1 MLFHQ
6 FFSVLK
12 LIVTVEDDLGSLIH
26 VGLQA
31 QDEKKGKDD

>member
-6 FFSVLK
+6 LFSVSK
-12 LIVTVEDDLGSLIH
+12 LIVTVEDHLGGLIH

-31 QDEKKGKDD
+31 QDEKQGKD